1 MVHAPLDGV
10 LLLVSRLLD
19 RAGWRLFK
27 ALTRLIK
34 NLDSLRQQVLI
45 RDDKGQKDLVTL
57 LPGRCVSGCGRRTR
71 SRGEDDKRTARGPA
85 RPVPWA
91 WSPVEWP
98 REGAVAGPEGGQR
111 PGSRL
116 RFVHSFPPRTWP
128 SFRAGYNVVFAEK
141 TAT

>member
-45 RDDKGQKDLVTL
+45 RDD
-57 LPGRCVSGCGRRTR
+57 
-71 SRGEDDKRTARGPA
+71 
-85 RPVPWA
+85 
-91 WSPVEWP
+91 
-98 REGAVAGPEGGQR
+98 
-111 PGSRL
+111 
-116 RFVHSFPPRTWP
+116 
-128 SFRAGYNVVFAEK
+128 
-141 TAT
+141 